1 MLNNLVGGILGKVV
15 DNAEGIL
22 DKVITTDK
30 ERDAA
35 KFEIKKLL
43 LLVLLFLFK
52 NIIKLKL
59 QIMTTN
65 LIIISKQL
73 IYLNIYIIVLIF

>member
-35 KFEIKKLL
+35 KFEIKKFSLRIIQYENSIAHYIH
-43 LLVLLFLFK
+43 FLK
-52 NIIKLKL
+52 
-59 QIMTTN
+59 
-65 LIIISKQL
+65 
-73 IYLNIYIIVLIF
+73 Y